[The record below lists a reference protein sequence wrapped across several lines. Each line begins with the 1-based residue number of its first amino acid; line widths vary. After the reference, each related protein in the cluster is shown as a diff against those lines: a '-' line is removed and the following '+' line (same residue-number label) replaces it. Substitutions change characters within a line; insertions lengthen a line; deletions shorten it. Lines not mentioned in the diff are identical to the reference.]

1 MGVQIYALIE
11 KKARSIAFMQRN
23 VHKMA
28 ENQPT
33 MLC

>member
-1 MGVQIYALIE
+1 MGVQIYTLIE
-11 KKARSIAFMQRN
+11 KKARSNAFMQRN

-28 ENQPT
+28 ENQST